1 MQYKEDIWTA
11 LEKEI
16 RKVVSKDSQ
25 LLEKV
30 QKKTRI
36 LTECLAQNK
45 VSTVV
50 NQNAQLK
57 IENGKA
63 CSLAKRLI
71 ENIKEVGVLIS
82 SDRCSSTVKLDEI
95 FGELGRYVEAVKE
108 KVKSLQ
114 SENQYYQQELNAAT
128 KNILAYVKTT
138 PTAHKN
144 SEQSTRT
151 GSSGNYEANKI
162 LKPVKGIQ
170 LRYDQ
175 QIMMPLGGSHVS
187 MEQLAS
193 HVSMDQL
200 AFDIQMS
207 EIKLRRQGNPYED
220 DEGNLSILQSPFIDL
235 NLL

>member
-50 NQNAQLK
+50 NQNALLK
-57 IENGKA
+57 IEHGKA

-71 ENIKEVGVLIS
+71 ENIKESGVLIS
-82 SDRCSSTVKLDEI
+82 SDKFTSNSSVKLEEI

-108 KVKSLQ
+108 KVKTL
-114 SENQYYQQELNAAT
+114 
-128 KNILAYVKTT
+128 
-138 PTAHKN
+138 
-144 SEQSTRT
+144 
-151 GSSGNYEANKI
+151 
-162 LKPVKGIQ
+162 
-170 LRYDQ
+170 
-175 QIMMPLGGSHVS
+175 
-187 MEQLAS
+187 
-193 HVSMDQL
+193 
-200 AFDIQMS
+200 
-207 EIKLRRQGNPYED
+207 
-220 DEGNLSILQSPFIDL
+220 
-235 NLL
+235 